1 MHYETSLFFR
11 IYRIEKEKSALEE
24 KRENGGPASNLVALF
39 FPWSG

>member
-11 IYRIEKEKSALEE
+11 IYRTEEEKSALEG
-24 KRENGGPASNLVALF
+24 KRENGGPVSNLVALF